1 MKEKIVVIGGGG
13 HAKVITSMIKRAG
26 IFEPVGFTD
35 PEEKPQLLGIPYL
48 GTDDKLPELFAC
60 GVRHAVIGLGQ
71 IKSSRI
77 RRKLVQMADD
87 IGFELPEIIAPGAII
102 NEEVS
107 IGRGT
112 VVMDGVVINSG
123 TTIGEFSIFNTNA
136 SVDHDCEIGSFT
148 HIAPGVTFSG
158 SVIAGDDVLIGTG
171 ASVIQELTIVSGTI
185 LAAGSSLQRSVI
197 KPGIFRGVPAKMI
210 KPL

>member
-1 MKEKIVVIGGGG
+1 MKDKIVVIGGGG
-13 HAKVITSMIKRAG
+13 HAKVITSMLKRAG

-35 PEEKPQLLGIPYL
+35 PEEKPPLLGIPYL
-48 GTDDKLPELFAC
+48 GTDEILPEIFSK
-60 GVRHAVIGLGQ
+60 GVNQAVIGLGQ

-77 RRKLVQMADD
+77 RKKLVDMVDE
-87 IGFELPEIIAPGAII
+87 IGFVTPAIIAPGAII

-123 TTIGEFSIFNTNA
+123 TDIGEFSIINTNA
-136 SVDHDCEIGSFT
+136 SLDHDCKIGSFT

-158 SVIAGDDVLIGTG
+158 SVFAGDDVLVGTG

-185 LAAGSSLQRSVI
+185 VAAGSSLQKSVL
-197 KPGIFRGVPAKMI
+197 KPGIYRGVPAKMI